1 MNVKLRVLTAGV
13 LFFTGQAVL
22 AQKKPADTTKE
33 ANIEE
38 VVVLGYSKKSTKA
51 KSTAAS
57 VTVDSKALENR
68 PNVSFINSLQ
78 GNAPGISI
86 NSTSGSPGSGKI
98 DVMVRGLSSINASTD
113 PLYVIDGLITS
124 ATQFR
129 NLNTEDIESISILKD
144 AQATSIYGN
153 RGANGVVV
161 INTKNARYNSGLRVT
176 YDVLTS
182 FSVLPKTK
190 YNMLGAKELLNL
202 ENQYGVGQGG
212 QMTPE
217 EIAAWNV
224 DTDWNK
230 QFFQTSMLQQH
241 TLGITS
247 GGKNINNYTSLGY
260 LNTDGTFRSTDF
272 QRFTLRNNLNGKSDN
287 GRLTFSMQTAVG
299 YSKRHQLDQET
310 NAGIDNNIV
319 QNPLFGSLL
328 TPSYL
333 EPYPFIN
340 GQDMFNQIGG
350 AGTNYPGWILSDII
364 RGGIVNLYT
373 ETSVLANANVNYKIT
388 DWLSV
393 GNRSGIDYKET
404 DRTFARD
411 PRGYLSIAAKP
422 SGAQFGGL
430 ESISNTKDLTF
441 NSVTNITFDKKFGD
455 HSVTVAGYLDYVK
468 AHYLASARQQ
478 NGLDP
483 FNWAFGAGTGYIPFN
498 PATPSLYLP
507 SVSAAK
513 YNAGTLAVIGTLE
526 YDYAGKYGVS
536 ATVRRDGSYRFPKEN
551 RWETFWSV
559 GGRWNIDKE
568 DFLAGSNVVKMLK
581 LRGSYG
587 TTGNQ
592 NLIQPANNG
601 NPLFAGTNIY
611 DDLIGSGTGYMNTV
625 GYATIIGNPN
635 VKWEKVSQANIG
647 VDFGL
652 FNNFVEGTFDIYKKK
667 TERLFNSIT
676 LSAATGQYSIN
687 GNNGEL
693 ENKGI
698 EGSLRFNIL
707 KNQDYNLSIFAN
719 GAYNKNE
726 ILEFEGADLSGDNI
740 NAAGGPIGQWNL
752 YHYVGVNP
760 ETGEQQFL
768 DANGNI
774 TEAPTANDKVL
785 TGKSYIPKF
794 TGGFG
799 LNADYKGWFADVLFS
814 YQSGGWM
821 YDNVYSWLMDPSSLG
836 AGFNFSGD
844 ILNSWTPENPNTNVP
859 AITANNIGLEGSSD
873 RYLFKTDFI
882 RLKNVTFG
890 YNFRKDM
897 LRGLPISSI
906 KVFVQAENLVTWT
919 KWKGYDPEPLFAYS
933 LGVYPNPKVVS
944 VGFNVQF

>member
-13 LFFTGQAVL
+13 LFFSGQAVF
-22 AQKKPADTTKE
+22 AQTDTTK
-33 ANIEE
+33 NTKQIEE

-57 VTVDSKALENR
+57 VTIDSKALENR

-98 DVMVRGLSSINASTD
+98 NVMVRGLSSINASTD

-124 ATQFR
+124 ASQFR
-129 NLNTEDIESISILKD
+129 NLNPEDIDNISILKD
-144 AQATSIYGN
+144 AQATAIYGN

-176 YDVLTS
+176 YDMLTS

-190 YNMLGAKELLNL
+190 YNMLGAKDLLNL
-202 ENQYGVGQGG
+202 EHQYGVGDGG
-212 QMTPE
+212 DMTQD
-217 EIAAWNV
+217 EINAWKT

-230 QFFQTSMLQQH
+230 QFFQTAMLQQH
-241 TLGITS
+241 TLGITA

-272 QRFTLRNNLNGKSDN
+272 QRFTLRNNLTGKSDN
-287 GRLTFSMQTAVG
+287 GKLTFGMQMAVG

-310 NAGIDNNIV
+310 NDNISANII
-319 QNPLFGSLL
+319 QNPLFGSLR
-328 TPSYL
+328 TPGYL

-350 AGTNYPGWILSDII
+350 AGTNYPGWVLADIV
-364 RGGIVNLYT
+364 RGGIINLFT

-393 GNRSGIDYKET
+393 GNRTGMDFRET
-404 DRTFARD
+404 DRTFARH
-411 PRGYLSIAAKP
+411 PTGYLSLAARA
-422 SGAQFGGL
+422 SGAQYGGF
-430 ESISNTKDLTF
+430 EQMTNTKDLTF
-441 NSVTNITFDKKFGD
+441 NSVTNITFDKKFGE
-455 HSVTVAGYLDYVK
+455 HSLTVAAYLDYLK
-468 AHYLASARQQ
+468 AHYLFKSNTQ

-498 PATPSLYLP
+498 PATPSLYVP
-507 SVSAAK
+507 QVSAGK
-513 YNAGTLAVIGTLE
+513 VNAGTLAVIGTLE

-559 GGRWNIDKE
+559 GGRWNIEKE
-568 DFLAGSNVVKMLK
+568 SFLEGSTAVNMLK

-592 NLIQPANNG
+592 NLIKPANNG
-601 NPLFAGTNIY
+601 NPLFVGTNIY
-611 DDLIGSGTGYMNTV
+611 TDLIASNTGYMNSV
-625 GYATIIGNPN
+625 GYNAVLGNPN
-635 VKWEKVSQANIG
+635 VRWEKVSQANIG

-652 FNNFVEGTFDIYKKK
+652 FRNFVEGTVDVYRKK

-676 LSAATGQYSIN
+676 LSAVTGQYTIN

-698 EGSLRFNIL
+698 EASLRFNIL
-707 KNQDYNLSIFAN
+707 KNQDYSVSIFAN
-719 GAYNKNE
+719 GAYNKNK
-726 ILEFEGADLSGDNI
+726 ILSFDGADLSDDNV

-760 ETGEQQFL
+760 ATGEQQFIGK
-768 DANGNI
+768 DGQV
-774 TEAPTANDKVL
+774 TESPSPDDKVL
-785 TGKSYIPKF
+785 TGKSYVPKF

-799 LNADYKGWFADVLFS
+799 VNANYKGWFADVLFS
-814 YQSGGWM
+814 YQAGGWM

-836 AGFNFSGD
+836 TGANFAGD
-844 ILNSWTPENPNTNVP
+844 ILNSWTPDNPNTNIP
-859 AITANNIGLEGSSD
+859 SMTANNTGLEGSSD
-873 RYLFKTDFI
+873 RFLFKTDFI
-882 RLKNVTFG
+882 RLKNITFG
-890 YNFRKDM
+890 YNFNKD
-897 LRGLPISSI
+897 LLKNLPITGI
-906 KVFVQAENLVTWT
+906 KVFVQGENLATFT
-919 KWKGYDPEPLFAYS
+919 KWKGYDPEPMFAYS
-933 LGVYPNPKVVS
+933 LGVYPNPKTIS
-944 VGFNVQF
+944 VGLNVQF

>member
-13 LFFTGQAVL
+13 LFFSGQAVF
-22 AQKKPADTTKE
+22 AQTDTTK
-33 ANIEE
+33 NTKQIEE

-57 VTVDSKALENR
+57 VTIDSKALENR

-98 DVMVRGLSSINASTD
+98 NVMVRGLSSINASTD

-124 ATQFR
+124 ASQFR
-129 NLNTEDIESISILKD
+129 NLNPEDIDNISILKD
-144 AQATSIYGN
+144 AQATAIYGN

-161 INTKNARYNSGLRVT
+161 INTKNAKYNSGLRVT
-176 YDVLTS
+176 YDMLTS

-190 YNMLGAKELLNL
+190 YNMLGAKDLLNL
-202 ENQYGVGQGG
+202 EHQYEVGQGG
-212 QMTPE
+212 DMTQD
-217 EIAAWNV
+217 EINAWKT

-230 QFFQTSMLQQH
+230 QFFQTAMLQQH
-241 TLGITS
+241 TLGITA

-260 LNTDGTFRSTDF
+260 LNTNGTFKSTDF
-272 QRFTLRNNLNGKSDN
+272 QRFTLRNNLTGKSDN
-287 GRLTFSMQTAVG
+287 GKLTFGMQMAVG

-310 NAGIDNNIV
+310 NDNISANII
-319 QNPLFGSLL
+319 QNPLFGSLR
-328 TPSYL
+328 TPGYL

-350 AGTNYPGWILSDII
+350 AGTNYPGWVLSDIV
-364 RGGIVNLYT
+364 RGGIVNLFT
-373 ETSVLANANVNYKIT
+373 ETSILANANVNYKIT

-393 GNRSGIDYKET
+393 GNRTGMDFRES
-404 DRTFARD
+404 DRTFARN
-411 PRGYLSIAAKP
+411 PTGYLSLAARA
-422 SGAQFGGL
+422 SGAQYGGF
-430 ESISNTKDLTF
+430 EQMTNTKDLTF
-441 NSVTNITFDKKFGD
+441 NSVTNITFDKKFGE
-455 HSVTVAGYLDYVK
+455 HSLTVAAYLDYLK
-468 AHYLASARQQ
+468 AHYLFKSNTQ

-498 PATPSLYLP
+498 PATPSLYVP
-507 SVSAAK
+507 QVSAGK
-513 YNAGTLAVIGTLE
+513 VNAGTLAVIGTLE

-559 GGRWNIDKE
+559 GGRWNIEKE
-568 DFLAGSNVVKMLK
+568 SFLEGSTVVNMLK

-601 NPLFAGTNIY
+601 NPLFVGTNIY
-611 DDLIGSGTGYMNTV
+611 TDLIASNTGYMNSV
-625 GYATIIGNPN
+625 GYNAIIGNPN

-652 FNNFVEGTFDIYKKK
+652 FRNFVEGTVDIYRKK

-676 LSAATGQYSIN
+676 LSAVTGQYTIN

-698 EGSLRFNIL
+698 EASLRFNIL
-707 KNQDYNLSIFAN
+707 KNKDYSVSIFAN
-719 GAYNKNE
+719 GAYNKNK
-726 ILEFEGADLSGDNI
+726 ILSFEGADLSDDNV
-740 NAAGGPIGQWNL
+740 NAEGGPIGQWNL
-752 YHYVGVNP
+752 YHYAGVNP
-760 ETGEQQFL
+760 ATGEQQFIGKDGQL
-768 DANGNI
+768 
-774 TEAPTANDKVL
+774 TESPSPDDKVL
-785 TGKSYIPKF
+785 TGKSYVPKF

-799 LNADYKGWFADVLFS
+799 VNANYKGWFADVLFS
-814 YQSGGWM
+814 YQAGGWM

-836 AGFNFSGD
+836 TGANFAGD
-844 ILNSWTPENPNTNVP
+844 ILNSWTPDNPNTNIP
-859 AITANNIGLEGSSD
+859 SITANNTGLEGSSD
-873 RYLFKTDFI
+873 RFLFKTDFI
-882 RLKNVTFG
+882 RLKNITFG
-890 YNFRKDM
+890 YNFNKD
-897 LRGLPISSI
+897 LLKNLPITGI
-906 KVFVQAENLVTWT
+906 KVFVQGENLATFT
-919 KWKGYDPEPLFAYS
+919 KWKGYDPEPMFAYS
-933 LGVYPNPKVVS
+933 LGVYPNPRTIS
-944 VGFNVQF
+944 VGLNVQF

>member
-13 LFFTGQAVL
+13 LFFTGSAVL
-22 AQKKPADTTKE
+22 AQQKPVDTTKE
-33 ANIEE
+33 AKIEE

-51 KSTAAS
+51 KSAAAS

-68 PNVSFINSLQ
+68 PNISFINSLQ

-161 INTKNARYNSGLRVT
+161 INTKNAKYNSGLRVT

-190 YNMLGAKELLNL
+190 YNMLDSRSLLNL
-202 ENQYGVGQGG
+202 ENSQGVGLGSTL
-212 QMTPE
+212 TPE
-217 EIAAWNV
+217 EIAAYDVN
-224 DTDWNK
+224 TDWNK
-230 QFFQTSMLQQH
+230 EFFQTSMLQQH

-260 LNTDGTFRSTDF
+260 LNTDGVFKSTDF

-287 GRLTFSMQTAVG
+287 GRLTFSMQMAVG

-310 NAGIDNNIV
+310 NTGLDNNIV

-333 EPYPFIN
+333 ESYPFSG
-340 GQDMFNQIGG
+340 GQDMYNQYGGG
-350 AGTNYPGWILSDII
+350 AAPGWILQDVI
-364 RGGIVNLYT
+364 RGGVKNLYT
-373 ETSVLANANVNYKIT
+373 ETSILANANVNYKLT

-422 SGAQFGGL
+422 TTAQFGGL

-455 HSVTVAGYLDYVK
+455 HSLTVAAYLDYVK

-483 FNWAFGAGTGYIPFN
+483 FIWAFGSGTGYIPFN

-513 YNAGTLAVIGTLE
+513 INAGTLAYVGTLD

-536 ATVRRDGSYRFPKEN
+536 ATVRRDGSYRFSPDN

-559 GGRWNIDKE
+559 GGRWNLDKE
-568 DFLAGSNVVKMLK
+568 DFLSGSNTVKMLK
-581 LRGSYG
+581 IRGSYG

-592 NLIQPANNG
+592 NLVQPANNG
-601 NPLFAGTNIY
+601 NPLFSGTNLY
-611 DDLIGSGTGYMNTV
+611 SDLVGSGAGYMNLP
-625 GYATIIGNPN
+625 GYGATIGNPN
-635 VKWEKVSQANIG
+635 IKWEKVTQANIG
-647 VDFGL
+647 VDFAL
-652 FNNFVEGTFDIYKKK
+652 FNNFVEGTFDIYKK
-667 TERLFNSIT
+667 TTDRLFNGIS
-676 LSAATGQYSIN
+676 LSAVTGQYSIN
-687 GNNGEL
+687 GNNGKL

-698 EGSLRFNIL
+698 EGSLRFNVL
-707 KNQDYNLSIFAN
+707 KNKDYSLSLFAN

-726 ILEFEGADLSGDNI
+726 IVEFEGADLSGDNV

-752 YHYVGVNP
+752 YHYAGVNAQ
-760 ETGEQQFL
+760 TGEMQFIGA
-768 DANGNI
+768 DGNI

-814 YQSGGWM
+814 YQAGGWM
-821 YDNVYSWLMDPSSLG
+821 YDNVYSWLMDPSSIG
-836 AGFNFSGD
+836 VQSGFNFSGD
-844 ILNSWTPENPNTNVP
+844 ILNSWTPENTNTNVP
-859 AITANNIGLEGSSD
+859 SLNATNLGTDGSSD
-873 RYLFKTDFI
+873 RFLYKTDFI

-890 YNFRKDM
+890 YNFKKDM

-919 KWKGYDPEPLFAYS
+919 NWRGYDPEPLFSYS
-933 LGVYPNPKVVS
+933 LSVYPNPKVVS
-944 VGFNVQF
+944 VGLNVQF

>member
-13 LFFTGQAVL
+13 LFFSGQAVF
-22 AQKKPADTTKE
+22 AQTDTTK
-33 ANIEE
+33 NTKQIEE

-57 VTVDSKALENR
+57 VTIDSKALENR

-98 DVMVRGLSSINASTD
+98 NVMVRGLSSINASTD

-124 ATQFR
+124 ASQFR
-129 NLNTEDIESISILKD
+129 NLNPEDIDNISILKD
-144 AQATSIYGN
+144 AQATAIYGN

-176 YDVLTS
+176 YDMLTS

-190 YNMLGAKELLNL
+190 YNMLGAKDLLNL
-202 ENQYGVGQGG
+202 EHQYEVGQGG
-212 QMTPE
+212 DLTQD
-217 EIAAWNV
+217 EINAWTT

-230 QFFQTSMLQQH
+230 QFFQTAMLQQH
-241 TLGITS
+241 TLGIS
-247 GGKNINNYTSLGY
+247 AGGKNINNYTSLGY
-260 LNTDGTFRSTDF
+260 LNTNGTFKSTDF
-272 QRFTLRNNLNGKSDN
+272 QRFTLRNNLSGKSDN
-287 GRLTFSMQTAVG
+287 GKLTFGMQLAVG

-310 NAGIDNNIV
+310 NDNISANII
-319 QNPLFGSLL
+319 QNPLFGSLR
-328 TPSYL
+328 TPGYM

-350 AGTNYPGWILSDII
+350 AGTNYPGWVLSDIV
-364 RGGIVNLYT
+364 RGGIINLFT

-393 GNRSGIDYKET
+393 GNRTGMDFRES
-404 DRTFARD
+404 DRTFARH
-411 PRGYLSIAAKP
+411 PTGYLSLAARAA
-422 SGAQFGGL
+422 GAQYGGF
-430 ESISNTKDLTF
+430 EQMTNTKDLTF
-441 NSVTNITFDKKFGD
+441 NSVTNITFDKKFGE
-455 HSVTVAGYLDYVK
+455 HSLTVAAYLDYLK
-468 AHYLASARQQ
+468 AHYLFKSNTQ

-498 PATPSLYLP
+498 PATPSLYVP
-507 SVSAAK
+507 QVSAGK
-513 YNAGTLAVIGTLE
+513 VNAGTLAVIGTLE

-559 GGRWNIDKE
+559 GGRWNIEKE
-568 DFLAGSNVVKMLK
+568 SFLEGSTAVNMLK

-592 NLIQPANNG
+592 NLIKPANNG
-601 NPLFAGTNIY
+601 NPLFVGTNIY
-611 DDLIGSGTGYMNTV
+611 TDLIASNTGYMNSV
-625 GYATIIGNPN
+625 GYNAVLGNPN
-635 VKWEKVSQANIG
+635 VRWEKVSQANIG
-647 VDFGL
+647 IDFGL
-652 FNNFVEGTFDIYKKK
+652 FRNFVEGTVDVYRKK

-676 LSAATGQYSIN
+676 LSAVTGQYTIN

-698 EGSLRFNIL
+698 EASLKFNIL
-707 KNQDYNLSIFAN
+707 KNQDYSVSIFAN
-719 GAYNKNE
+719 GAYNKNK
-726 ILEFEGADLSGDNI
+726 ILSFEGADLSDDNV

-760 ETGEQQFL
+760 ATGEQQFIGK
-768 DANGNI
+768 DGQM
-774 TEAPTANDKVL
+774 TESPSPDDKVL
-785 TGKSYIPKF
+785 TGKSYVPKF

-799 LNADYKGWFADVLFS
+799 VNANYKGWFADVLFS
-814 YQSGGWM
+814 YQAGGWM

-836 AGFNFSGD
+836 TGANFAGD
-844 ILNSWTPENPNTNVP
+844 ILNSWTPENTNTNIP
-859 AITANNIGLEGSSD
+859 SITANNSGLEGSSD

-882 RLKNVTFG
+882 RLKNITFG
-890 YNFRKDM
+890 YNFSKD
-897 LRGLPISSI
+897 LLKNLPITGI
-906 KVFVQAENLVTWT
+906 KVFVQGENLATFT
-919 KWKGYDPEPLFAYS
+919 KWKGYDPEPMFAYS
-933 LGVYPNPKVVS
+933 LGVYPNPKTIS
-944 VGFNVQF
+944 VGLNVQF